1 MQGLDLH
8 HVLNLDYPNLL
19 NTNQQENV
27 CNKINFLYCLLE
39 ELLYLKYLPH
49 VKCLLYEVKFQT
61 ILKIV
66 QMKLLTYVYFVIKLI
81 CDLIKF
87 DFEF

>member
-19 NTNQQENV
+19 NKNQQESV
-27 CNKINFLYCLLE
+27 CNKINFICCLLE

-49 VKCLLYEVKFQT
+49 VICLLYEVKFQI

-66 QMKLLTYVYFVIKLI
+66 QMKLLTYVYFVIIPL
-81 CDLIKF
+81 CGLIKF